1 MSKRPPSAIAD
12 TCLAPS
18 ASGEEHFVLFRLERQ
33 LYALPL
39 ENVRRAVRMA
49 ALTSVPD
56 APPWSAGL
64 LNLGGEALPVLDLRA
79 CFGLAA
85 HPPHPDDRLL
95 VVETGGQRFALWV
108 DAVLEVIAPARH
120 EIQPPAPALTASRP
134 LLGSFR
140 RGHSLALVLDAAR
153 LLPASRQEEGQ

>member
-1 MSKRPPSAIAD
+1 MSKRPPSATVEARL
-12 TCLAPS
+12 TPS
-18 ASGEEHFVLFRLERQ
+18 MSGEGYFVVFRLERQ

-49 ALTSVPD
+49 ALTSLPD

-79 CFGLAA
+79 RFGLATR
-85 HPPHPDDRLL
+85 PPHPDDRLL
-95 VVETGGQRFALWV
+95 VVETGIGRFLLWV
-108 DAVLEVIAPARH
+108 DAVLEVTAPARH
-120 EIQPPAPALTASRP
+120 EIQPPPTALTASRP

-140 RGHSLALVLDAAR
+140 RGHSLVLALDAAR
-153 LLPASRQEEGQ
+153 LLPVSQQEEG